1 MVESHYQWKIRIHY
15 IRKSS
20 VFGSSHGS
28 PFFTSNRW
36 ERYHEFHTLVSEK
49 AFRRKKCLWNIRGVS
64 CWKLRRSSTTCQK
77 KKESIRSTR
86 NWHQKEYYSQA
97 SAWRPDH
104 QNHQTCNSKH
114 QNTGSIYRLERHQ
127 IWSKNQTANSFTD
140 YQGPYSEW
148 RDWSIGWV
156 NLWRILYT
164 SEQIY
169 LTVG

>member
-49 AFRRKKCLWNIRGVS
+49 AFRRKKRLWNLRGVS
-64 CWKLRRSSTTCQK
+64 CRKLRCSSTTCQK
-77 KKESIRSTR
+77 KKESIWSAWNR
-86 NWHQKEYYSQA
+86 HQKEYYSQA

-114 QNTGSIYRLERHQ
+114 QNTGSIYRLERHK
-127 IWSKNQTANSFTD
+127 IRSENQTSNSFAD
-140 YQGPYSEW
+140 YQVPYSEW
-148 RDWSIGWV
+148 RNCRISRL

-164 SEQIY
+164 CEQIY
-169 LTVG
+169 LAMG